1 MVIRYIGE
9 CGNINSSLNAQFIPL
24 PGDTVVIGGTE
35 YTVESRKFD
44 FDERVISVTIK
55 RVRNEVEN

>member
-9 CGNINSSLNAQFIPL
+9 WGNINSSLNAKFIPL

-44 FDERVISVTIK
+44 FDERVNQCNHKTCEK
-55 RVRNEVEN
+55 